1 MTEQPVDLLNATTRA
16 RVAAI
21 ARVCHEVN
29 RAYCESLGDTSQV
42 AWNDAPQWQR
52 DSAMNG
58 VTFHLN
64 NPDAGPQASHEAWMA
79 EKVATGWK
87 WGQVKDPEAKVH
99 PCMVPFAELPRE
111 QQAKD
116 YIFRAVVHALK

>member
-1 MTEQPVDLLNATTRA
+1 MNMEATLPPAGHPLDR
-16 RVAAI
+16 I

-29 RAYCESLGDTSQV
+29 RAYRTALGEDPGPT
-42 AWNDAPQWQR
+42 WEDAPAWQR
-52 DSAMNG
+52 ESIRMG
-58 VTFHLN
+58 VDLHLMG
-64 NPDAGPQASHEAWMA
+64 DFGPEASHMAWLKTKEEA
-79 EKVATGWK
+79 GWK

-116 YIFRAVVHALK
+116 FIFRAVVHALK